1 MARPAARV
9 AGNPVTPTLEDEF
22 WDEVSGH
29 SGQVLL
35 LAAAL
40 GAFAEFG
47 YHGTTTR
54 DIAKRAGMSSAAIYT
69 HYEAKSDLLYEL
81 VRAAHALLIRKMRE
95 VAAHTQDPVAR
106 VSELIRT
113 HVAFHAH
120 LHTATRVA
128 NYELQALPL
137 KQHREII
144 RLRQDIEK
152 VMRDA
157 LQAGADS
164 GQFLVQDVELVTIL
178 TLSVGI
184 DVSRWF
190 SIAGRLQPEQLS
202 QQYAG
207 ILLRALSAD
216 PPARKAISAASRRTR
231 GA

>member
-1 MARPAARV
+1 MARPAAR
-9 AGNPVTPTLEDEF
+9 AAANALAPTLEDEF

-35 LAAAL
+35 LSAAL
-40 GAFAEFG
+40 AAFAEFG

-69 HYEAKSDLLYEL
+69 HYHAKSDLLYEL

-95 VAAHTQDPVAR
+95 VAARTEEPVTR
-106 VSELIRT
+106 VRELVRT

-157 LQAGADS
+157 LKAGSDS
-164 GQFLVQDVELVTIL
+164 GQFLVQDVELATIL

-190 SIAGRLQPEQLS
+190 SAAGRLQPEELS
-202 QQYAG
+202 QQYAWF
-207 ILLRALSAD
+207 LLRALSAD
-216 PPARKAISAASRRTR
+216 PQGQKGITPPSRRRR

>member
-1 MARPAARV
+1 MARPASRAAASAV
-9 AGNPVTPTLEDEF
+9 APTLEEEF
-22 WDEVSGH
+22 WDEVSGQ

-35 LAAAL
+35 LTAAL
-40 GAFAEFG
+40 AAFAEFG

-69 HYEAKSDLLYEL
+69 HYQAKSDLLYEL

-95 VAAHTQDPVAR
+95 VAERMDDPVAR
-106 VSELIRT
+106 VSELVRT

-157 LQAGADS
+157 LKAGSDS
-164 GQFLVQDVELVTIL
+164 GQFVVQDVELVTIL

-190 SIAGRLQPEQLS
+190 SIAGRLQPEELS
-202 QQYAG
+202 EQYSR
-207 ILLRALSAD
+207 ILLRAFSAD
-216 PPARKAISAASRRTR
+216 PPARKRINAPSRRPR